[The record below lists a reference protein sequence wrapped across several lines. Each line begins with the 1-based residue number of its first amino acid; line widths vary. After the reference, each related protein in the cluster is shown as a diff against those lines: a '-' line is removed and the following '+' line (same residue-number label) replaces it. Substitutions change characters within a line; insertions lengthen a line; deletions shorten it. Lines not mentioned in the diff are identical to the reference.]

1 MVEPEAGEVETVPW
15 AQSHSVLST
24 VTIVRIGLGVRTHWV
39 YGHPVDI
46 RNVRT
51 GERDPVSVLSFFVGG
66 GGEVFVRYPG
76 QVSGRLQDDVFISSH
91 NTVNVLVRVL
101 VHCKLSG

>member
-1 MVEPEAGEVETVPW
+1 MEPEAGKVETVPW

-24 VTIVRIGLGVRTHWV
+24 VTIVRKGLGVRTHRV
-39 YGHPVDI
+39 YGHPVNI

-51 GERDPVSVLSFFVGG
+51 GEREPISVLSFFIDGR
-66 GGEVFVRYPG
+66 GEVFVRYPG
-76 QVSGRLQDDVFISSH
+76 QVSWRLEDDVFISSH
-91 NTVNVLVRVL
+91 NTVNVLIRVL